1 MVEGLPVLGSIQNW
15 FLWKVCN
22 IYFPTELTLCDLT
35 SVQEIAASGSRAVR
49 LISTFKMI
57 FPSFLAWVTVSSDM
71 LLTNQKKLVVEEVAI
86 FEKALAF
93 WKLMVRIGKILCAKV
108 VRRIAVVGDFPA
120 LWFVFVIFP
129 ILG

>member
-1 MVEGLPVLGSIQNW
+1 MQE
-15 FLWKVCN
+15 
-22 IYFPTELTLCDLT
+22 TTT
-35 SVQEIAASGSRAVR
+35 SESRAVG
-49 LISTFKMI
+49 LISTFRI
-57 FPSFLAWVTVSSDM
+57 VFPSFPAQIPISSDM
-71 LLTNQKKLVVEEVAI
+71 LLTNQKNLVVDEVSL
-86 FEKALAF
+86 FEKELAF